1 MSKHKYGKLLFRKHK
16 LYYAIIRMDMSFSVV
31 VFMDGLICKE
41 RHLYNFGSSGIICFK
56 TLNFSA

>member
-1 MSKHKYGKLLFRKHK
+1 MYMSKHKYGKLLFRKHK

-41 RHLYNFGSSGIICFK
+41 RHLYNFGSSGLF
-56 TLNFSA
+56 